1 MRSFSTLFQDTVG
14 DSLQAI
20 RPGRP
25 KYHLRTA
32 LGKHECGRFAD
43 PTACARNYDNLVF
56 DPCHKVLPLRIG
68 ATFSFVQIE
77 ICSRHEMIA
86 DFGMGEDRMPFR

>member
-1 MRSFSTLFQDTVG
+1 MRSFSTRFHDTVG

-32 LGKHECGRFAD
+32 VGKHECGRFAN
-43 PTACARNYDNLVF
+43 PTACARNYDNLAF
-56 DPCHKVLPLRIG
+56 DSCHKLLPLRP
-68 ATFSFVQIE
+68 AMLLA
-77 ICSRHEMIA
+77 ICPGLQPSELFNA
-86 DFGMGEDRMPFR
+86 AF